1 MLPGSVSCPRCLRL
15 PSSLM
20 VRCGT
25 SSSVA
30 RFLHRTRRPVARKAR
45 EARKAMVVYEGV
57 HQVARLVDEG
67 TAAVALFVEQPLA
80 EVSRAP
86 GYGGE
91 PVAHA
96 PHVIAGHSR
105 DPKAQFPCLGHLS
118 SAFLR

>member
-1 MLPGSVSCPRCLRL
+1 
-15 PSSLM
+15 
-20 VRCGT
+20 
-25 SSSVA
+25 
-30 RFLHRTRRPVARKAR
+30 
-45 EARKAMVVYEGV
+45 V

-67 TAAVALFVEQPLA
+67 PAAVALFVEQPLA

-118 SAFLR
+118 SAFLRLWTTIRRQPTDASRVSSASSHPAGVANDSTPVFENRPIA